1 MRANP
6 TVTLTTKSGG
16 VTYVAHEMPAP
27 QRPPILS
34 AYQHKAG
41 RAVAGYFR
49 KLPGPAD
56 HPVFALTATT
66 S

>member
-1 MRANP
+1 
-6 TVTLTTKSGG
+6 
-16 VTYVAHEMPAP
+16 VTYVAREMPAP
-27 QRPPILS
+27 QRPPILT